1 MIFFLILYLI
11 KLSYNLP
18 KKSYFGCTKSSR
30 GSSAN
35 YKMYY
40 LKTSLFYEK
49 NTTFFLV
56 IIRYNH

>member
-18 KKSYFGCTKSSR
+18 KNNHLACTKWL

-56 IIRYNH
+56 IIHYNH